1 MDAMRWL
8 RRLSWIMTA
17 AAAALLVWTGFGVLT
32 TLHNQD
38 VQTQIWDQAYAGKIV
53 PAGSVLTFR
62 HPPFAQGAQVAKL
75 EIPSIKYV
83 AIMLEGTS
91 DHVLANGPG
100 HMTGS
105 SYPGEEG
112 TMIVSGHNT
121 FMLGLPSLKR
131 GDQVVFTD
139 PDGQFVYVVDGSKV
153 IGPSQR
159 LTMTAAGSPAL
170 EMTTCWPIWAGAFA
184 TQRLVIYGHLVTS

>member
-1 MDAMRWL
+1 MRWL

-17 AAAALLVWTGFGVLT
+17 AAAALLIWTGFGVVT

-38 VQTQIWDQAYAGKIV
+38 VETQKWDQAHGNTVV
-53 PAGSVLTFR
+53 PVGNVLAFR
-62 HPPFAQGAQVAKL
+62 HPPFSPGAQIAKL
-75 EIPSIKYV
+75 QIPAMSYQ

-91 DHVLANGPG
+91 DKVLANGPG

-112 TMIVSGHNT
+112 TLIVSGHNT
-121 FMLGLPSLKR
+121 FMLGLPSLKK

-139 PDGQFVYVVDGSKV
+139 PDGQFVYVVDGSK
-153 IGPSQR
+153 IIDPSQR
-159 LTMTAAGSPAL
+159 LSLTTSGPATL

>member
-1 MDAMRWL
+1 MRWL
-8 RRLSWIMTA
+8 RRLSWTMTA
-17 AAAALLVWTGFGVLT
+17 AAAALLIWTGFGVVT

-38 VQTQIWDQAYAGKIV
+38 VQTQKWDQAHANTVV
-53 PAGSVLTFR
+53 PVGNVLAFR
-62 HPPFAQGAQVAKL
+62 HPPFAQGAQIAKL
-75 EIPSIKYV
+75 QIPAMNYV
-83 AIMLEGTS
+83 AILLEGTS

-121 FMLGLPSLKR
+121 FMLGLPSLKK
-131 GDQVVFTD
+131 GDQVVFSD
-139 PDGQFVYVVDGSKV
+139 PDGEFIYVVDGSK
-153 IGPSQR
+153 IIDPSQR
-159 LTMTAAGSPAL
+159 LTLASQGPPTL

-184 TQRLVIYGHLVTS
+184 TQRLLIYGHLVTS

>member
-1 MDAMRWL
+1 MRWL

-17 AAAALLVWTGFGVLT
+17 AAAALLIWTGFGVVS

-38 VQTQIWDQAYAGKIV
+38 VETQKWNLAHASMVV
-53 PAGSVLTFR
+53 PVGNLLAFR
-62 HPPFAQGAQVAKL
+62 HPPFSQGAQIAKL
-75 EIPSIKYV
+75 DIPAMSYQ

-105 SYPGEEG
+105 SYPGESG
-112 TMIVSGHNT
+112 TVIVSGHNT
-121 FMLGLPSLKR
+121 FMLGLPSLKK

-139 PDGQFVYVVDGSKV
+139 PDGQFVYVVDGSK
-153 IGPSQR
+153 IIDPSQR
-159 LTMTAAGSPAL
+159 LTLTSSGPPTL

-184 TQRLVIYGHLVTS
+184 TQRLVIFGHLLTS